1 MSSEKLKDV
10 LLMEGFRLAAGV
22 ACFIGIVIALVDA
35 LAPSDKFKKQLKVMF
50 AVIFMLAV
58 ITPIADGSIDFS
70 EETVAAYADSDYLAA
85 SKAAGETYLETAIAR
100 NISRNL
106 DEILKAKNIYPQKI
120 ETSINIRENHSID
133 ITVINLTVDPARAEE
148 AAKILS
154 GALDGEEF
162 TVNIYKADGM

>member
-1 MSSEKLKDV
+1 
-10 LLMEGFRLAAGV
+10 MEGFRLAAGV

-58 ITPIADGSIDFS
+58 ITPIADGSIDFT
-70 EETVAAYADSDYLAA
+70 EETVAAYADSDYLSA
-85 SKAAGETYLETAIAR
+85 SKTAGETYLETAVGR

-106 DEILKAKNIYPQKI
+106 DEILKSKNIYAQKI
-120 ETSINIRENHSID
+120 ETSINIRENGSID
-133 ITVINLTVDPARAEE
+133 ITVINLTVDPAKAEE
-148 AAKILS
+148 VSEILS

-162 TVNIYKADGM
+162 AVNIYAADGM